1 MIPEWSR
8 SPSTLRRG
16 GATLYTFVG
25 LLLLVF
31 IFALR
36 MVRPYLLAILMGAIL
51 AVLGER
57 GYQFLLCHRLRP
69 QQASFIVTSAILSLI
84 LTPISA
90 FILVAVRQGT
100 ALGEK
105 LSNAKLPTM
114 PLIMDFLSQWP
125 PLEFWVGDPANLENQ
140 MRVWLQSAATGITS
154 AILSFAA
161 NLPAFFLQIL
171 LACLSCYFLLI
182 DGRRFILWAE
192 NKVPVDWDVR
202 NRLIH
207 SFRSTAISVI
217 LASVVSAAVQAVLV
231 LLSFFALGIP
241 LAFLAAGA
249 TFIFAWIPIVGS
261 TPIWITPVIYLYFQG
276 DVFRAIVMFIFGL
289 VIGISDNFVRPW
301 VLGGRSS
308 LHPLVT
314 LVAIFGGIQMFGYV
328 GVFVGPILMAI
339 LISLLQV
346 WPDVAHRFGLVFENG
361 PPTTSTR

>member
-1 MIPEWSR
+1 MISGEPR
-8 SPSTLRRG
+8 SPSSVRGG

-57 GYQFLLCHRLRP
+57 GYQFLLRHRLRP
-69 QQASFIVTSAILSLI
+69 QLASFIVTSAILGLI

-90 FILVAVRQGT
+90 FILIAVRQGT

-114 PLIMDFLSQWP
+114 PLIVEFLSQWP
-125 PLEFWVGDPANLENQ
+125 PLQFWVGDPANLENQ
-140 MRVWLQSAATGITS
+140 LRVWVQSAVTSVTG
-154 AILSFAA
+154 AILVFAA
-161 NLPAFFLQIL
+161 NLPAFFFQIL

-217 LASVVSAAVQAVLV
+217 LASVVSAAFQAVLV
-231 LLSFFALGIP
+231 FLSFIVLGIP

-261 TPIWITPVIYLYFQG
+261 TPVWVAPVIYLYFQG
-276 DVFRAIVMFIFGL
+276 DIFRSILMLTFGFI
-289 VIGISDNFVRPW
+289 IGISDNFVRPW

-314 LVAIFGGIQMFGYV
+314 LIAIFGGIQMFGYV

-346 WPDVAHRFGLVFENG
+346 WPDVAHRFGLVFESG
-361 PPTTSTR
+361 SRTTSTS